1 MGQEGGAEQGAGD
14 RRRASEHVAAARD
27 GEGRVARRGPGRRR
41 GGALRQ
47 GRTAAAAAVR
57 RPLGVRAPL
66 LPVQLGKYVTLTPTP
81 TPHYSLLLSIDAA
94 VLQTNRLGPRGEDH
108 GAWEQE
114 LLPLL
119 QQ

>member
-27 GEGRVARRGPGRRR
+27 GEGRVARRGPGRGR

-66 LPVQLGKYVTLTPTP
+66 LPVQLGK
-81 TPHYSLLLSIDAA
+81 
-94 VLQTNRLGPRGEDH
+94 LGPRGEDH

-114 LLPLL
+114 LLPLP